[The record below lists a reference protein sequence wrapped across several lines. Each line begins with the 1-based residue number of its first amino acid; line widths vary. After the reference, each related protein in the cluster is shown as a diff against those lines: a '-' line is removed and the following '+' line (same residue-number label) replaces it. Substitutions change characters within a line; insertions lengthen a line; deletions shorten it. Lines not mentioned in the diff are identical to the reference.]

1 MIILIDVTRLVVRFR
16 EGRLPTGV
24 DRVGLAY
31 IRHYRSRSQA
41 VIRWAY
47 RSWILPKAQSE
58 ALFDW
63 LLNPVPINRAVRII
77 ALGMFLGWRTQ
88 RMAGALLF
96 NTGHSGLEQT
106 AYPAMLQKMGVRPV
120 MLVHDLIPITHPE
133 YCRPNEDAKH
143 TTRMRHMLEIS
154 SGIIAISQNTLDTLT
169 GFAQHA
175 RLALPPAIA
184 ALLAP
189 GMAESSPGER
199 PLKEPYFVMLST
211 IEPRKNHL
219 LILQVWRRL
228 AERMGSAAPRL
239 VVIGQ
244 RGWECENVVDLLE
257 RCRPLKGVVFELSD
271 CTDNELATYLH
282 HSQALLFPSFTEGY
296 GIPLV
301 ESLTLGVPVI
311 ASDLPVFKEIAADT
325 PDYADPLD
333 GKRWEELILDY
344 LQPDSTFRT
353 AQLTRIKTF
362 KSPTWADH
370 FAKVDAL
377 LEQL

>member
-47 RSWILPKAQSE
+47 RSWILPKAQSK

-63 LLNPVPINRAVRII
+63 LLHPMPMQQAVRII
-77 ALGMFLGWRTQ
+77 ALGILLGWRTR
-88 RMAGALLF
+88 RMEGAFLF
-96 NTGHSGLEQT
+96 NTGHSGLEQP

-133 YCRPNEDAKH
+133 YCRPNEDIKH
-143 TTRMRHMLEIS
+143 TTRMRHMLTIS
-154 SGIIAISQNTLDTLT
+154 SAIIAISQNTLDRLT
-169 GFAQHA
+169 EFARIA
-175 RLALPPAIA
+175 GLALPPTIA

-189 GMAESSPGER
+189 GMAETLPRER

-228 AERMGSAAPRL
+228 AERMGHAAPRL

-257 RCRPLKGVVFELSD
+257 RCRALKGIVFELSD
-271 CTDNELATYLH
+271 CTDTELATYLH
-282 HSQALLFPSFTEGY
+282 YTQALLFPSFVEGY

-301 ESLTLGVPVI
+301 ESLAMGVPVI
-311 ASDLPVFKEIAADT
+311 ASDLPVFQEIAADI

-344 LQPDSTFRT
+344 LQPDSVFRT
-353 AQLTRIKTF
+353 AQLARLKTF
-362 KSPTWADH
+362 VSPTWEAH
-370 FAKVDAL
+370 FARVDAL
-377 LEQL
+377 LAQL